1 MKKKK
6 EEVISVRVLGRCLPK
21 DFGSIAC
28 YAYIIRNKDSLL
40 LHEACGLAA
49 EPNSRSSTN
58 NVATYTALIKAL
70 EWLVRHV
77 YTGNIILTV
86 RSSSKYLVSQLDD
99 EGYYNSLGQVNDMSK
114 NIIPLHTKAMKLKSK
129 FYKLS
134 FELISSSGRG
144 NDDDNND
151 DSVEDMND
159 KEIEELAVLAYTEA
173 KEKIL
178 RANSIDEQKIPF
190 VTAAQLMKQN
200 REMEMISNL

>member
-1 MKKKK
+1 MKKK

-28 YAYIIRNKDSLL
+28 YAYIIRNKDGLL

-58 NVATYTALIKAL
+58 NIATYTALIKAL

-77 YTGNIILTV
+77 YTGNIIITV
-86 RSSSKYLVSQLDD
+86 RSSSKYLVSQLDN
-99 EGYYNSLGQVNDMSK
+99 EGHHSLGQVSGMSK
-114 NIIPLHTKAMKLKSK
+114 NIVPLHKKAMKLKSK

-144 NDDDNND
+144 NDDD
-151 DSVEDMND
+151 SVDMNNE
-159 KEIEELAVLAYTEA
+159 EIEELAVLAYTEA

-190 VTAAQLMKQN
+190 VTAAQLMKHN
-200 REMEMISNL
+200 REMETISNP

>member
-1 MKKKK
+1 M
-6 EEVISVRVLGRCLPK
+6 
-21 DFGSIAC
+21 
-28 YAYIIRNKDSLL
+28 
-40 LHEACGLAA
+40 LHEACRLAA

-77 YTGNIILTV
+77 YTGNIIITV

-99 EGYYNSLGQVNDMSK
+99 EGYYNSIGQVNGMSK

-134 FELISSSGRG
+134 FELISGSGRG
-144 NDDDNND
+144 NDDDDND
-151 DSVEDMND
+151 DSVDMND

-178 RANSIDEQKIPF
+178 RANSIVEQKIPF
-190 VTAAQLMKQN
+190 VIAAQLMKHN
-200 REMEMISNL
+200 REMETISNP

>member
-28 YAYIIRNKDSLL
+28 YAYIIRNKDGLL

-49 EPNSRSSTN
+49 EPNSRSPTN

-77 YTGNIILTV
+77 YTGNIIITV

-99 EGYYNSLGQVNDMSK
+99 EGYYNSIGQVNGMSK
-114 NIIPLHTKAMKLKSK
+114 NIVPLHTKAMKLKSK

-144 NDDDNND
+144 NDDDND
-151 DSVEDMND
+151 DSIDMND

-190 VTAAQLMKQN
+190 VTAAQLMKHN
-200 REMEMISNL
+200 REMEAISNP

>member
-1 MKKKK
+1 MKK

-28 YAYIIRNKDSLL
+28 YTYIIRNKDGLL

-77 YTGNIILTV
+77 YTGNIIITV

-99 EGYYNSLGQVNDMSK
+99 EGYHSLGQVSGMSK
-114 NIIPLHTKAMKLKSK
+114 NIVPLHTKAMKLKSK

-144 NDDDNND
+144 NDDD
-151 DSVEDMND
+151 DSVDMND
-159 KEIEELAVLAYTEA
+159 KEIEELTVLAYTEA

-178 RANSIDEQKIPF
+178 RANSIEEQKIPF
-190 VTAAQLMKQN
+190 VTAAQLMKHN
-200 REMEMISNL
+200 REMETISSP

>member
-1 MKKKK
+1 MKKK

-28 YAYIIRNKDSLL
+28 YAYIIRNKDGLL

-77 YTGNIILTV
+77 YTRDIIITV

-99 EGYYNSLGQVNDMSK
+99 EGYHSLGQVSGMSK
-114 NIIPLHTKAMKLKSK
+114 NIVPLHTKAMKLKSK

-144 NDDDNND
+144 NDDD
-151 DSVEDMND
+151 DSVDVND

-178 RANSIDEQKIPF
+178 SEQH
-190 VTAAQLMKQN
+190 
-200 REMEMISNL
+200 R

>member
-1 MKKKK
+1 
-6 EEVISVRVLGRCLPK
+6 
-21 DFGSIAC
+21 
-28 YAYIIRNKDSLL
+28 
-40 LHEACGLAA
+40 
-49 EPNSRSSTN
+49 
-58 NVATYTALIKAL
+58 
-70 EWLVRHV
+70 
-77 YTGNIILTV
+77 
-86 RSSSKYLVSQLDD
+86 
-99 EGYYNSLGQVNDMSK
+99 
-114 NIIPLHTKAMKLKSK
+114 MKLKSK

>member
-1 MKKKK
+1 MKK

-28 YAYIIRNKDSLL
+28 YAYIIRNKDGLL

-77 YTGNIILTV
+77 YTGNTIITV
-86 RSSSKYLVSQLDD
+86 RSSSKYLVSQFDD

-114 NIIPLHTKAMKLKSK
+114 NIVPLHTKAMKLKSK

-134 FELISSSGRG
+134 FELISSSGSRG
-144 NDDDNND
+144 NDDDD
-151 DSVEDMND
+151 DYSVEDMND

-173 KEKIL
+173 KEKTL

-190 VTAAQLMKQN
+190 VTAAQLMKH
-200 REMEMISNL
+200 I

>member
-1 MKKKK
+1 
-6 EEVISVRVLGRCLPK
+6 
-21 DFGSIAC
+21 
-28 YAYIIRNKDSLL
+28 

-77 YTGNIILTV
+77 YTGNIIITV
-86 RSSSKYLVSQLDD
+86 RTSSKYLVSQLDD
-99 EGYYNSLGQVNDMSK
+99 EGYYNSLGQVNGMSK
-114 NIIPLHTKAMKLKSK
+114 NIVPLHTKAMKLKSK

-134 FELISSSGRG
+134 FELISGSGRG
-144 NDDDNND
+144 NDDND
-151 DSVEDMND
+151 DSVDMND

-200 REMEMISNL
+200 REMEMISNP